1 MSDMPRTL
9 LVGSNIPQPTQVVAT
24 ATADTN
30 QLIEINV
37 ILVRPTH
44 QGLTLQQY
52 ADAVIVNS
60 KPILD
65 HHVFESAYG
74 IADADFDAVSAFA
87 GSYGLTETWRSA
99 SAGYI
104 KFQGTIGSVNA
115 AFDIVLETVNIGSR
129 IYRSYQGEISVHAD
143 VAPKILHVM
152 GLDTYMTI
160 VKHSRRYEPNI
171 TAQTSAAKVNLS
183 PTQVAGAY
191 KFPSGNGRGSRVG
204 IVEVGGGYIQSDL
217 NSSFAIFGV
226 TPPTIYEI
234 PVNGGSNYGAT
245 GSASDETMLDLVCC
259 GGVAPGAV
267 MCMYWGPEP
276 GFSISDALTS
286 IYDTV
291 NAAVADFIYTPSV
304 ISVSYGFGQNY
315 WNAVSG
321 LVASFEAT
329 FQAGIAKGISICVAS
344 GDDGAQGRADTAPSV
359 GYPGGSPYCICV
371 GGTSLQ
377 INGTIITSETVW
389 NQGNGGTGGGI
400 TTFALPS
407 YQTGLGLT
415 ATPYTTGP
423 GIPQA
428 LTARGA
434 PDLAANSDPATGY
447 LIILNGFE
455 YQYGGTSAAAPVIAG
470 LIAIINANL
479 KTRIGFIN
487 SQIYT
492 NSAAFSDVTVGN
504 NCCTGLQSTG
514 WAATSGWDACT
525 GMGSPIGTSIQSI
538 YSALMTGAIY
548 PNYLVGTRPSSGQT
562 YPRPYITA

>member
-9 LVGSNIPQPTQVVAT
+9 LMGSNIPQPTQVVAT

-74 IADADFDAVSAFA
+74 IAAADFDAVSAFA
-87 GSYGLTETWRSA
+87 KSYGLTEKWRSA

-104 KFQGTIGSVNA
+104 KFRGTIAAMNA
-115 AFDIVLETVNIGSR
+115 AFNITLETVNTGSR
-129 IYRSYQGEISVHAD
+129 TYRSYQGEISVHSD
-143 VAPKILHVM
+143 VADKILHVM

-171 TAQTSAAKVNLS
+171 SAQPSAIKVNLS
-183 PTQVAGAY
+183 PPQVAAAY
-191 KFPSGNGRGSRVG
+191 KFPSGNGTGSRVG
-204 IVEVGGGYIQSDL
+204 IVEVDGGYIQSDL
-217 NSSFAIFGV
+217 DSSFALFGV
-226 TPPTIYEI
+226 TPPTIFEI
-234 PVNGGSNYGAT
+234 PVNGGGNYGAT
-245 GSASDETMLDLVCC
+245 GGASSETMLDLVCC

-267 MCMYWGPEP
+267 MCMYWGPSP
-276 GFSISDALTS
+276 GTIFDALQS

-291 NAAVADFIYTPSV
+291 NAAVTDFVYNPSV
-304 ISVSYGFGQNY
+304 VSVSYGFGQNY
-315 WNAVSG
+315 WNAISG

-377 INGTIITSETVW
+377 ISGTNIASETVW

-407 YQTGLGLT
+407 YQTGLALT

-423 GIPQA
+423 GTPQA
-428 LTARGA
+428 LTFRGA

-447 LIILNGFE
+447 LIILDGFE
-455 YQYGGTSAAAPVIAG
+455 YQYGGTSAAAPLIAG

-487 SQIYT
+487 SKLYT
-492 NSAAFSDVTVGN
+492 NSSAFYDITVGN
-504 NCCTGLQSTG
+504 NNCTGLQSIG

-538 YSALMTGAIY
+538 YSTAATGAIY